1 MGQHPGIFKSTQF
14 ENHKKGW
21 VNITGMVG
29 QHETER
35 WVNMKRNLQLVHR
48 IRFTNPLF
56 LINNPVSAG
65 KSVCNFLH
73 Q

>member
-1 MGQHPGIFKSTQF
+1 VGQHPGIFKSTQF

-35 WVNMKRNLQLVHR
+35 WVNMKRNLQ
-48 IRFTNPLF
+48 FTVQKDYPKNCIPFRKMQLQQTF
-56 LINNPVSAG
+56 
-65 KSVCNFLH
+65 
-73 Q
+73 